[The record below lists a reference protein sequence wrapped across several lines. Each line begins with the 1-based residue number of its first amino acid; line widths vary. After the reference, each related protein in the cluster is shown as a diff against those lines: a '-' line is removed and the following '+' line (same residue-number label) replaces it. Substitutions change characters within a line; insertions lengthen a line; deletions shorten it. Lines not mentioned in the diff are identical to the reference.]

1 MEEGAALEDFECRR
15 LLYRLWEPPEN
26 LCSILGLE
34 VKKME
39 TAFLCT
45 VSLGMEQELS
55 KIKFPL
61 TH

>member
-1 MEEGAALEDFECRR
+1 MEDLECRR